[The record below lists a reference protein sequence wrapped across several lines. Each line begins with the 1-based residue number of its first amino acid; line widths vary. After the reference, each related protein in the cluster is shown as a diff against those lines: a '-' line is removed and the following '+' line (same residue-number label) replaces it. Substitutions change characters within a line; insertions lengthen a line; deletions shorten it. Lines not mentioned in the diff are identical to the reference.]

1 MLKIVKDHVRKMSIN
16 LCTCGSRPPYQLV
29 HLVDLFAS
37 CCTNH
42 AVSNL
47 CCHELNLL
55 QVLCTNVSCWTYVEG
70 IKFYVATWTL
80 VHVSNLC
87 RACCIH
93 ASCSAYVE
101 HTLNLL
107 DFGLLETSRPCR
119 AVMDGVVALPCH
131 AMSNGTPGC
140 CAIFPGVS
148 SLPHLWRWHG
158 RT

>member
-1 MLKIVKDHVRKMSIN
+1 MLKIVKDHVKKTSIN

-29 HLVDLFAS
+29 LLIDLFAS

-42 AVSNL
+42 VLSNL

-55 QVLCTNVSCWTYVEG
+55 QVLCTNMSCLTYVEQ
-70 IKFYVATWTL
+70 IKSYVATWTL

-107 DFGLLETSRPCR
+107 SFGLLETSRPCR
-119 AVMDGVVALPCH
+119 AMMDGVAALPCC
-131 AMSNGTPGC
+131 AVSNGMSGC
-140 CAIFPGVS
+140 HAIFPGAS
-148 SLPHLWRWHG
+148 SLPRFWRWRG